1 MSNFVTMPKL
11 SDTMT
16 EGTLVKWLVKV
27 GDTVDVGDPLA
38 EIETDK
44 ATMEMVA
51 FDEGTVGE
59 LYVDEGTKAPLGENL
74 AILLEEGDELPPR
87 PEPVAAAESAG
98 DDSVAGDAVPG
109 ASEGAPADPETAAP
123 ATTAAAGERIKA
135 SPLARKIAK
144 TEGIDLATIQGSG
157 PGGRIVKKDLA
168 GGKKTVAGDAVPGSP
183 APSPAQAGTASP
195 TTAIQ
200 APAAVPSIPPG
211 EGDQRLPLNGMRTII
226 AERLLASK
234 TQIPHFYLH
243 IEVDAEPLM
252 TLRKQANAVVDAGGE
267 GNKFTVND
275 FVLKAVANAAAAVP
289 AVNASFDGNAIIQ
302 YGCVQLSVAIA
313 IDEGLVTPVIRDA
326 QDKSLLEISL
336 AVKDLAARAKSKKLS
351 PDEFA
356 GGTLTVSNLGGYGI
370 DRFDAIINPPQAMIL
385 AVGAIVKKP
394 VVDASGNI
402 AAGMRMDIGLSGD
415 HRVVDGAVG
424 AEYLAEFKKL
434 IENPASMLV

>member
-1 MSNFVTMPKL
+1 MPNFVTMPKL

-59 LYVDEGTKAPLGENL
+59 LYVSEGTKAPLGENL

-87 PEPVAAAESAG
+87 PESAAANPVAEQEETEG
-98 DDSVAGDAVPG
+98 TENSVAGDAVPG
-109 ASEGAPADPETAAP
+109 GAKLA
-123 ATTAAAGERIKA
+123 ATTASGERIKA
-135 SPLARKIAK
+135 SPLARKIAAA
-144 TEGIDLATIQGSG
+144 EGIDLTTIQGSG

-168 GGKKTVAGDAVPGSP
+168 GAATGAPVAPVAAPGTP
-183 APSPAQAGTASP
+183 APSPAQPGTPPPA
-195 TTAIQ
+195 TAIQ
-200 APAAVPSIPPG
+200 TPAAVPSIPPG

-252 TLRKQANAVVDAGGE
+252 TLRKQANAAVDAGGE

-289 AVNASFDGNAIIQ
+289 AVNASFAGDAIIQ
-302 YGCVQLSVAIA
+302 YGSVQLSVAIA

-394 VVDASGNI
+394 VVDPAGNI
-402 AAGMRMDIGLSGD
+402 VAGLRMDIGLSGD

-424 AEYLAEFKKL
+424 AEYLAAFKKL